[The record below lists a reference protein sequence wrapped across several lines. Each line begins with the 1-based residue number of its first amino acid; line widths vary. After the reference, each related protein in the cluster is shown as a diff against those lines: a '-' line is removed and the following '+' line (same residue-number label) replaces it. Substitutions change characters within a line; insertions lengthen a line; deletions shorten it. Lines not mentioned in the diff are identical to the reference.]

1 MVATLASAYAFY
13 GFQSKSF
20 FTQSKQLN
28 LNLLLVSTV
37 FALRSKLKNKKQYV

>member
-1 MVATLASAYAFY
+1 MVATLASAYAFH

-20 FTQSKQLN
+20 FAQIKQLN

-37 FALRSKLKNKKQYV
+37 FVLRSKLETKNQYD